1 MAQYGQIWLSDGL
14 WLGSGGFEGLGAG
27 EGLEGVKGGPKGPIQ
42 NSFLLMNWLFG
53 VAKSALYV

>member
-1 MAQYGQIWLSDGL
+1 MAKYGLVMVCGWGVGVLRG
-14 WLGSGGFEGLGAG
+14 WGAG

-53 VAKSALYV
+53 MAKSALYM

>member
-14 WLGSGGFEGLGAG
+14 CWGVGVLRGWGAG
-27 EGLEGVKGGPKGPIQ
+27 GGLDGVKGGPKGPIQ

-53 VAKSALYV
+53 VAKSAL

>member
-1 MAQYGQIWLSDGL
+1 MAKYGLVMVC
-14 WLGSGGFEGLGAG
+14 GGGVGVLRGWGAG